1 MRIGFIGAGLMGR
14 PMARRLIAAGHQLF
28 VWGRRYDTVEPL
40 LVLGAV
46 GKASP
51 AEVAGEVE
59 ALITMVADTADV
71 EDVLVGARGA
81 IHGMSAGLMAVDMS
95 TIAPAGAR
103 RLGEIFKRHGADF
116 LDAPV
121 SGGVMGAEGG
131 TLSIMVGGDAQVF
144 DRALPLLRVLGSNV
158 VHVGG
163 WGAGQVV
170 KACNQIVVS
179 LTLQGIA
186 EAIQLARA
194 NGVDGARMRE
204 ALLGGFAASRILE
217 VHGARMLAGDYA
229 PGFKVRLHHKDLGIV
244 LENARQTCA
253 SLPGVALVAQEMS
266 ALMAAGDG
274 DLDSSALL
282 RVLQRMAGA

>member
-95 TIAPAGAR
+95 TIALAGAR

-144 DRALPLLRVLGSNV
+144 ERALPLLRVLGSNV